1 VSGLRVGRVAG
12 VELSVNWSVLL
23 LCAFLVWTLSASVFP
38 ATNPNL
44 SRSAHIAMAVAAT
57 LGLLLALLLH
67 ELGHA
72 LAARREGM
80 QTERITLWLFGGI
93 ARFKSAFQSAG
104 AEFRVALAGPLVSL
118 ALGLLCVGLARLPA
132 ASAVNGVEAWLAYI
146 NLSLFVFNMLPALPL
161 DGGRVL
167 HALLWKVRGSLS
179 WATRV
184 AGRLGQFF
192 GALMI
197 LAGGLLAVRGDVAS
211 GLWLVFIGWFL
222 MAAARAEIAVA
233 GAQRGLAGLHVSDVM
248 VRHPVT
254 VRSDETLGAVTD
266 RVLSASPHTAYPVSD
281 NSHPLGLLTARS
293 VASVPRDSR
302 AELRVRDRMIPVDEG
317 LTVAADDDLID
328 AATTLLQTEVG
339 EALVLRDGKLVG
351 LLSLTDVT
359 RVAERRGRRT
369 AGRQR

>member
-1 VSGLRVGRVAG
+1 VT
-12 VELSVNWSVLL
+12 
-23 LCAFLVWTLSASVFP
+23 LVIAAAS
-38 ATNPNL
+38 
-44 SRSAHIAMAVAAT
+44 
-57 LGLLLALLLH
+57 
-67 ELGHA
+67 
-72 LAARREGM
+72 LAA
-80 QTERITLWLFGGI
+80 
-93 ARFKSAFQSAG
+93 SAFI
-104 AEFRVALAGPLVSL
+104 
-118 ALGLLCVGLARLPA
+118 RLPA
-132 ASAVNGVEAWLAYI
+132 TVDGVVSWVGRM
-146 NLSLFVFNMLPALPL
+146 NLLLFVFNMLPALPL

-369 AGRQR
+369 AGGQR